1 MLRSPT
7 VSFAISDGYG
17 ASARDKEAETL
28 ETVEWKSEVVIA
40 LILGLEI
47 FTVLKLNIF
56 TSKLRYFKE
65 YLNSKYLYL
74 KIFFKLNY
82 FNKKCN

>member
-1 MLRSPT
+1 M
-7 VSFAISDGYG
+7 SFTISDGYG
-17 ASARDKEAETL
+17 ESARDKEAETL

-47 FTVLKLNIF
+47 FSVLKLNIF

-82 FNKKCN
+82 FNRKCN

>member
-17 ASARDKEAETL
+17 ESARDKEAETL

-82 FNKKCN
+82 FNRKCN

>member
-1 MLRSPT
+1 M
-7 VSFAISDGYG
+7 SFTISDGYG
-17 ASARDKEAETL
+17 ESARDKEAETL

-47 FTVLKLNIF
+47 FSVLKLNIF
-56 TSKLRYFKE
+56 TSKLRYSKE

-82 FNKKCN
+82 FNRKCN

>member
-1 MLRSPT
+1 M
-7 VSFAISDGYG
+7 SFTISDGYG
-17 ASARDKEAETL
+17 ESARDKEAETL

-82 FNKKCN
+82 FNRKCN

>member
-1 MLRSPT
+1 M
-7 VSFAISDGYG
+7 SFTISDGYG
-17 ASARDKEAETL
+17 VSARDKEAETL

-56 TSKLRYFKE
+56 TSKLRYSKE

-82 FNKKCN
+82 FNRKCN